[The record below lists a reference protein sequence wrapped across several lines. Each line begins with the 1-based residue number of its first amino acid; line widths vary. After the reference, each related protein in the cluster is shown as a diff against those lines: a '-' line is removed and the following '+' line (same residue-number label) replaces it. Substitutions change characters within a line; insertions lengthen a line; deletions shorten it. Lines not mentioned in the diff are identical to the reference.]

1 MRKLFLKLLEEP
13 ADMFPEPEMEI
24 LNKSGKT
31 KDGQKEVNKH
41 PSFPKKRKIPE
52 MLDKLILC

>member
-31 KDGQKEVNKH
+31 KQSLKNLMEY
-41 PSFPKKRKIPE
+41 
-52 MLDKLILC
+52 LQL